1 MNFLEILKFNKIE
14 NEEIANIQLEANSNT
29 IIAQIGKKF
38 IVNIFLKL

>member
-1 MNFLEILKFNKIE
+1 MNFLEILKFNKTE
-14 NEEIANIQLEANSNT
+14 SEEIANILLEANSNT